1 MISYDTE
8 KKPEKVN
15 CKTDC
20 LLAHRLN
27 LMGLG
32 QSCCPE
38 NEIFRNDALH
48 RHEQTADYP
57 LCKTGSA

>member
-1 MISYDTE
+1 MISYDAE

-15 CKTDC
+15 RKTDHPV
-20 LLAHRLN
+20 AYRLN
-27 LMGLG
+27 FMGLG
-32 QSCCPE
+32 QYCCPE

-48 RHEQTADYP
+48 WHEQTADYP